1 MIGICDPRVN
11 YSAADYSRDAARTIS
26 DIASR
31 GKYPIVCG
39 GTGLYLDSLLKI
51 SEFADAHT
59 DLKLRNEL
67 KEFAETHGND
77 ALHNRLSEVDPV
89 SAKNIHPNNVKR
101 VVRALEIYETT
112 GKPKSVI
119 DKESMADN
127 MKYDADIVTIDF
139 LNRARLYER
148 INERVDLMINS
159 GLENEVR
166 NLYDRGMLSDRT
178 TAVQAI
184 GYKEM
189 LSYIKGEITL
199 SDSVELIK
207 KNTRN
212 YAKRQMTWFRRYN
225 SISVVPDTDSGE
237 IKAPSLLADEVLR
250 KLNI

>member
-1 MIGICDPRVN
+1 
-11 YSAADYSRDAARTIS
+11 
-26 DIASR
+26 
-31 GKYPIVCG
+31 
-39 GTGLYLDSLLKI
+39 
-51 SEFADAHT
+51 
-59 DLKLRNEL
+59 
-67 KEFAETHGND
+67 
-77 ALHNRLSEVDPV
+77 
-89 SAKNIHPNNVKR
+89 
-101 VVRALEIYETT
+101 
-112 GKPKSVI
+112 
-119 DKESMADN
+119 